1 MINLMDLTVEDLK
14 DIEQLQKFRKEAEE
28 LYHTVIKNQTVPLIL
43 DNMNRYKLWD
53 DSNNATYL
61 ALVEGTWIWQARYLH
76 QTYDIPIDIEGIYRM
91 MVRGYEHR
99 KDESKRGFVN
109 NNEDAIKYFKSY
121 VDGLK
126 KS

>member
-1 MINLMDLTVEDLK
+1 MDLTVEDLK

-61 ALVEGTWIWQARYLH
+61 ALVEGKWIWQARYLH
-76 QTYDIPIDIEGIYRM
+76 QTYDVPIDIEGIYRM
-91 MVRGYEHR
+91 MIRGYEHR

-121 VDGLK
+121 VNGLK